1 MARDIEKQRA
11 AKRRCYERHRELYR
25 DKNRRKRERV
35 RALVREYKSRPCA
48 DCKGLFP
55 FYVMDFDHREGENKM
70 AQVAM
75 MVNNVSLERLL
86 DEIAKCDIVCANCHR
101 VRTYSRE
108 QRFSRM
114 A

>member
-11 AKRRCYERHRELYR
+11 AKRRYYERHRELYR

-55 FYVMDFDHREGENKM
+55 FYVMDFDGKQNGSSRYDGQQRE
-70 AQVAM
+70 
-75 MVNNVSLERLL
+75 S
-86 DEIAKCDIVCANCHR
+86 
-101 VRTYSRE
+101 RTSPR
-108 QRFSRM
+108 
-114 A
+114 